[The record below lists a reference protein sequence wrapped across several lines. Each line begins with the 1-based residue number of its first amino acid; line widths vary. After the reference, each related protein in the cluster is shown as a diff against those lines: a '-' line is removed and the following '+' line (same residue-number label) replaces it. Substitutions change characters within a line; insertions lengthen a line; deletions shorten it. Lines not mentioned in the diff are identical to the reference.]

1 MRYTH
6 ERKRVSL
13 YEKIDFTR
21 KDRIEMKTVFCLCL
35 AVLVLCSV
43 ASAQDAW
50 MPDPKIV
57 MRIIDDATL
66 KEKVVLLW

>member
-1 MRYTH
+1 
-6 ERKRVSL
+6 
-13 YEKIDFTR
+13 
-21 KDRIEMKTVFCLCL
+21 MKTVFCLCL